1 MSAAR
6 VFQDGIALSFVTV
19 KRFHDVLVI
28 EKNCSEPYWTK
39 LDYQRKLQ
47 DRRVVGLVASIGAE
61 TVGFIFYRVN
71 VSGDSIRILSL
82 AVSPEFRRKYVATRF
97 LQEIRNRN
105 GMKSIKVDVH
115 ERNQLALKFFQAR
128 GFLATGVNFGKFGAD
143 DAYEMELLP
152 LALMV

>member
-19 KRFHDVLVI
+19 KRFPDVIEI
-28 EKNCSEPYWTK
+28 EKNCREPYWTK
-39 LDYQRKLQ
+39 LDYPRKLQ
-47 DRRVVGLVASIGAE
+47 DRRVVGLVASIGTK

-105 GMKSIKVDVH
+105 GGKSIKVDIH
-115 ERNQLALKFFQAR
+115 ERNQLALSFFRAR
-128 GFLATGVNFGKFGAD
+128 GFLATGLGVGKFGAD
-143 DAYEMELLP
+143 DAYEMESRP
-152 LALMV
+152 VAVIS